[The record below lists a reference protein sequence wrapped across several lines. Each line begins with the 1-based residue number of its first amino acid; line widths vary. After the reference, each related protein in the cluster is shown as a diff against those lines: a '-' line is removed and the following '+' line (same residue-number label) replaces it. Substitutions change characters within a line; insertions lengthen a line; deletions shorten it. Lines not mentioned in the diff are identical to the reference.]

1 MLPAGGHTIK
11 DAFSLVSEH
20 VAKLT
25 GKKVTINH
33 IDWPKGIS
41 MIERRNFIGKADE
54 LKGLQNG
61 SLILF
66 EDGIDIIVKGF
77 WREKLLIDLTY
88 HTDQTGGL
96 CAIEGGIDTP
106 FDVLRVFTVSALK
119 GSIRGEHAHKNVL
132 NSWSAC
138 QGLLK

>member
-1 MLPAGGHTIK
+1 MGHTIK

-20 VAKLT
+20 AAKLT

-54 LKGLQNG
+54 LKRITKWQPNT
-61 SLILF
+61 LF

-77 WREKLLIDLTY
+77 WREKN
-88 HTDQTGGL
+88 
-96 CAIEGGIDTP
+96 C
-106 FDVLRVFTVSALK
+106 
-119 GSIRGEHAHKNVL
+119 
-132 NSWSAC
+132 
-138 QGLLK
+138 

>member
-1 MLPAGGHTIK
+1 MARNKSNIVVKGSLKRFRDFIYIDDVVSAFINTAITDNTIGKVLNVTSGVGHTIK

-54 LKGLQNG
+54 LKRITKWQPNT
-61 SLILF
+61 LF

-77 WREKLLIDLTY
+77 WREKN
-88 HTDQTGGL
+88 
-96 CAIEGGIDTP
+96 C
-106 FDVLRVFTVSALK
+106 
-119 GSIRGEHAHKNVL
+119 
-132 NSWSAC
+132 
-138 QGLLK
+138 